1 MDRFSLGVSYN
12 IIMSDRKVRC
22 IVTGSSYT
30 FGKDYY
36 EKKVKEYQDKETL
49 KKYFITRKAKN
60 YLYKGYSIQE
70 IRNILN
76 VTEEDLPGEDSQD
89 IKDLIDYHKIQS
101 SAHNKKISKTLNF
114 ATHKSDIEVSEFINT
129 IRDYE

>member
-1 MDRFSLGVSYN
+1 
-12 IIMSDRKVRC
+12 MSDRKVRC

>member
-1 MDRFSLGVSYN
+1 
-12 IIMSDRKVRC
+12 MSDRKVQC
-22 IVTGSSYT
+22 IITGSSYT
-30 FGKDYY
+30 FGKDYFD
-36 EKKVKEYQDKETL
+36 KKVEEYQDTQTL

-76 VTEEDLPGEDSQD
+76 VEDEDLPDEDSQD
-89 IKDLIDYHKIQS
+89 IKDLIDFHKVQN
-101 SAHNKKISKTLNF
+101 SAHNKKISRTLNF

>member
-1 MDRFSLGVSYN
+1 
-12 IIMSDRKVRC
+12 MSDRKVRC

-36 EKKVKEYQDKETL
+36 EKKVKEYQDIETL

-76 VTEEDLPGEDSQD
+76 VTEEDLPEIGRASCRER
-89 IKDLIDYHKIQS
+89 
-101 SAHNKKISKTLNF
+101 
-114 ATHKSDIEVSEFINT
+114 V
-129 IRDYE
+129 

>member
-1 MDRFSLGVSYN
+1 
-12 IIMSDRKVRC
+12 MSDRKVRC

-101 SAHNKKISKTLNF
+101 SAHNKKISKTLN
-114 ATHKSDIEVSEFINT
+114 
-129 IRDYE
+129 